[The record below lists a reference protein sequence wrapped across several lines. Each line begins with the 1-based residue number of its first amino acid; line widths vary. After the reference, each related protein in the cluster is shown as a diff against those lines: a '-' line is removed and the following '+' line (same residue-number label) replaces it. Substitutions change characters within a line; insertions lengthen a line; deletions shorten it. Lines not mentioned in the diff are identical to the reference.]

1 MLSLLQLIRLRH
13 LVKLCV
19 CFFHSQVKCRILVSC
34 AIERLHFNSH
44 IIDTY
49 RIIQMIDHIAVRFAD
64 VPSKNYQH
72 YTTIKEFIAAK
83 SRSNVKIVVRIAFN
97 EKKSISQMRQRHNVL
112 LLSFLA
118 VILLELDSI
127 CRI

>member
-1 MLSLLQLIRLRH
+1 MLLLVQLNRLRH

-19 CFFHSQVKCRILVSC
+19 FFYSQVKCRILVSC

-83 SRSNVKIVVRIAFN
+83 SRSNVKIVVGIAFN
-97 EKKSISQMRQRHNVL
+97 EKKSISQMRQRHKCV
-112 LLSFLA
+112 A
-118 VILLELDSI
+118 VVVFFCCHSS
-127 CRI
+127 